1 VRGDPA
7 LIEAE
12 KYGLGLDTANGEA
25 GDVGESMI
33 GIGVTQDCHVIDVA
47 GNVRDSPDEAA
58 SPVLL
63 AFETKR
69 IENTGHCSESEDC
82 DEWLE
87 SGSSSSFLVAAMKKR
102 FESEAASNDQH
113 ACSARGTESM
123 STERQQISTDA
134 AEIDGY
140 LANGV

>member
-47 GNVRDSPDEAA
+47 GNVRDSPDEHACQI
-58 SPVLL
+58 LL

-69 IENTGHCSESEDC
+69 IKNIGHRSETVDC

-87 SGSSSSFLVAAMKKR
+87 SGSASSFLVAALEER
-102 FESEAASNDQH
+102 FESEPASDDQH
-113 ACSARGTESM
+113 ARPTRSTESM
-123 STERQQISTDA
+123 PTERQQIGTDA
-134 AEIDGY
+134 VEIDGY
-140 LANGV
+140 LTNGV